1 MLNDLAL
8 VVMALVGVVA
18 GLVLV
23 SNYVMPHIHQ
33 FCQTKLGALHC
44 YKVQYHRLF

>member
-1 MLNDLAL
+1 MLSGLVF
-8 VVMALVGVVA
+8 VVMALAAVIG
-18 GLVLV
+18 GFVLI

-33 FCQTKLGALHC
+33 FCQSKLGALHC